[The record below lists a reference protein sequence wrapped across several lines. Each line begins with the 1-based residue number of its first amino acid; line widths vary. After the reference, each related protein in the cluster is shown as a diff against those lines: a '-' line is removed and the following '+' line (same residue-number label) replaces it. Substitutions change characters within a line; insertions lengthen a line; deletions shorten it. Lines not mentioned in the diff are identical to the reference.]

1 MRGYVIMFQIERL
14 QKIRQIIREQKSVDV
29 LWLSNYLRVSEV
41 TIRRDLEKLEKE
53 GVLKRTYG
61 GAVLDETNAPTDP
74 QEMKETV
81 EAEFIISEQNRALG
95 ELSASIV
102 EDYDILFLDRC
113 DSNMILAEK
122 ISPKKG
128 IVVFTNSLDILT
140 VMAKHKN
147 NKVILTGGSMDYGK
161 NIMSNFNSGVPFPDI
176 MVNKAFLHIHAVDI
190 DYGIAVNESEDA
202 YLYGELKVKAQ
213 SIVAI
218 MEKSVFN
225 KIGLIRVD
233 NISGINYV
241 ITEEGI
247 PDKYKTC
254 FYKNGVQLH
263 QKFDL

>member
-1 MRGYVIMFQIERL
+1 MFQIERL
-14 QKIRQIIREQKSVDV
+14 QKIRQIIKEQKSVDV

-41 TIRRDLEKLEKE
+41 TIRRDLEKLETE
-53 GVLKRTYG
+53 GILKRTYG
-61 GAVLDETNAPTDP
+61 GAVLDETNSSGDAMGTG
-74 QEMKETV
+74 EAAETAV
-81 EAEFIISEQNRALG
+81 SEKSKALG

-113 DSNMILAEK
+113 DSNLILAEK
-122 ISPKKG
+122 ICAKKG
-128 IVVFTNSLDILT
+128 VVVFTNSLDILAI
-140 VMAKHKN
+140 MAKYKS
-147 NKVILTGGSMDYGK
+147 NKVILTGGSVDFGK

-176 MVNKAFLHIHAVDI
+176 RVNKAFLHIQAVDI

-202 YLYGELKVKAQ
+202 YLYNELKAKAQ

-233 NISGINYV
+233 DISGIDYV